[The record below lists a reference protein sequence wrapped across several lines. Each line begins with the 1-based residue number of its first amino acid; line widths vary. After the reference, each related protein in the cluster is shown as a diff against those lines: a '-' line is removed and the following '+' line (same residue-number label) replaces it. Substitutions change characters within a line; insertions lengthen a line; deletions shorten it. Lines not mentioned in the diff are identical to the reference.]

1 MIDAFKRDVLYK
13 DDEVSAAVIDLIEAG
28 RIIFVPAA
36 ASWRETGRLYNA
48 DPEATSERQALPEGE
63 RPSVR
68 LHSR

>member
-48 DPEATSERQALPEGE
+48 DPEATSESIRAMQFIAQAEK
-63 RPSVR
+63 VR
-68 LHSR
+68 R